1 MKKAVIAIVFISSF
15 VSISNAHADTCPAG
29 QGTAVDVNATTQ
41 VVTYSCVTLPSPQPL
56 PIIPQTPTL
65 TKKQNKAAQAA
76 NTPILQP
83 IPSTNIPTMT
93 PTPQPSASATPVVP
107 TVASTSNT
115 WLAFIQQLIN
125 FLTSMLRQMGM

>member
-41 VVTYSCVTLPSPQPL
+41 VVTSSCVTLPSPQPL

-76 NTPILQP
+76 NTPTSQP
-83 IPSTNIPTMT
+83 ILSTNIPTVT
-93 PTPQPSASATPVVP
+93 PTPQPSASATPVIP